1 MPVALRLEHGRMM
14 TDQMKTAIVEF
25 VARIPDWI
33 RRDLASKDAATR
45 TRAEEAL
52 SAMIVNAVNQTGI
65 D

>member
-1 MPVALRLEHGRMM
+1 MM